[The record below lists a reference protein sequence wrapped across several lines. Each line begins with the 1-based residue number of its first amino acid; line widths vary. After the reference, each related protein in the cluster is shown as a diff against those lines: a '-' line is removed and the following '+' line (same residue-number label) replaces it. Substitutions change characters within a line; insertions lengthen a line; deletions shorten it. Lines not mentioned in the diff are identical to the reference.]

1 MSYTIML
8 VALADL
14 AVIGLCVL
22 YLMRAGRSLES
33 QWQKQRV
40 VLDGAQVGL
49 ERLIEQADE
58 RARALEEA
66 LGTRE
71 RQLRDLLYRLA
82 QQEERVR
89 TPAAVRPPR
98 ETAAATQPTL
108 AGQAHRLAAGGMDT
122 VEVARELAVEP
133 AQVRVMLDLY
143 ESVQSASGALAAAG
157 RP

>member
-1 MSYTIML
+1 MNYTIVL

-22 YLMRAGRSLES
+22 YLVRAGRGLEL

-40 VLDGAQVGL
+40 TLDGAQVAL

-58 RARALEEA
+58 RARALEGA

-89 TPAAVRPPR
+89 TPLVVAPPTEAA
-98 ETAAATQPTL
+98 EAAQPTL
-108 AGQAHRLAAGGMDT
+108 AAQAHRLAARGLDV

-133 AQVRVMLDLY
+133 AHVRVMLDLY
-143 ESVQSASGALAAAG
+143 ESAQAGSGAPSTEG
-157 RP
+157 RS